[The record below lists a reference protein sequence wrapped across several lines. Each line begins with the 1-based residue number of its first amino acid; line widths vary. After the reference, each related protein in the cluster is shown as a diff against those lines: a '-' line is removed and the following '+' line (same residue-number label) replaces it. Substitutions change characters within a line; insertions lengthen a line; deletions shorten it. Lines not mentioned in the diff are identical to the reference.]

1 MNQQQL
7 QTARAAL
14 WHQNAAPLATYDDAA
29 AWLEETG
36 LCLFLPRHAQL
47 PAPAPSLV
55 EATMGAPGTTPAAGA
70 VAAGMEL
77 AARLI
82 DAGRAIPLNLLGT
95 YSEQPDFLIAPEV
108 LPWVAAIRGDRQWKT
123 APGGRAAPI
132 VLRTWEALERQG
144 AQTAVEVR
152 EILGRE
158 LTEAAVLRALIELWT
173 SLRAL
178 PAYTPG
184 EPTRWSL
191 TKDRYAAQL
200 ATGASTAQPTAL
212 SALLSLYLRSAVAAT
227 AEEAEV
233 FLSPL
238 TARSRIREVLHGM
251 TAARQFGTMSVG
263 SQTLLFVEG
272 SLPET
277 APEAEAALAPA
288 AGEASPALPAKG
300 HGREP
305 REARKDFRGQRRGE
319 PRSEP
324 RSGPRFEPGSEP
336 RSGPR
341 SERGSE
347 RGFER
352 PRDLRPPRREFR
364 PGAGARK
371 EAERGG
377 GPGREGRPSR
387 PFDKKRVWQPRERKP
402 GFAGAG
408 GEREGERRGRG
419 AGKGG
424 AEKGGAGAG
433 ARGARPWQKRG
444 AGERTG
450 GKPGAGEFR
459 GRSREGRE
467 GRRPFPAREGRVERP
482 QGEGRP
488 WQKNRRSDGGR
499 EDRQP
504 QRRGGPP
511 FRSHDGPSGRR
522 DRPSGPAEREERGR
536 EERGR
541 PEFRPRRDF
550 GSRGFDRSR
559 SGDRPERGKGG
570 PVRLGGSGGGGDF
583 PGKARRFDPA
593 KRGAG
598 GGERGKPRFGGPR
611 RASEPEKTR
620 GPEKTGREESG
631 LGKSGMGKFGQG
643 KSGMGKFGPGKAGP
657 GKFGPKKF
665 GSSRF
670 GPARGASGGFGKRS
684 GRGEF
689 QPGKKPGKNFPGP
702 GARGEQKSR
711 KNRSQEESPE

>member
-1 MNQQQL
+1 LNQQQL

-288 AGEASPALPAKG
+288 AGEASPALPAPG

-305 REARKDFRGQRRGE
+305 REARKDFRGQRGGE

-324 RSGPRFEPGSEP
+324 RSEPRFEP

-341 SERGSE
+341 SKP
-347 RGFER
+347 GFER

-387 PFDKKRVWQPRERKP
+387 PFDKKRVWQPRERKS
-402 GFAGAG
+402 GFADAG

-419 AGKGG
+419 AEKGG
-424 AEKGGAGAG
+424 AEKGDARAGAH
-433 ARGARPWQKRG
+433 GARPWQKRG
-444 AGERTG
+444 AGERTAG
-450 GKPGAGEFR
+450 RPGAGERTAGKPGAGERTAGEIR

-467 GRRPFPAREGRVERP
+467 GRRPFPAREGRVGRP

-488 WQKNRRSDGGR
+488 WQKNRRADGGR

-511 FRSHDGPSGRR
+511 FRSHDGPLGRR
-522 DRPSGPAEREERGR
+522 EKPSGPAEREERGR

-550 GSRGFDRSR
+550 GSRGFDHSR
-559 SGDRPERGKGG
+559 SGDHTERGKGG
-570 PVRLGGSGGGGDF
+570 PVRPGGSGGGGEF
-583 PGKARRFDPA
+583 PGKKRPFDAA
-593 KRGAG
+593 KRGRG
-598 GGERGKPRFGGPR
+598 GAESGKAQFGGPGR
-611 RASEPEKTR
+611 RS
-620 GPEKTGREESG
+620 GPERSGPERSGPGKPG
-631 LGKSGMGKFGQG
+631 LGKA
-643 KSGMGKFGPGKAGP
+643 GPGKFGP

-689 QPGKKPGKNFPGP
+689 QPGKKRKIFPGP
-702 GARGEQKSR
+702 GDRGEQKSR